1 MASSKIFGTYLVTQA
16 SGRRRRM
23 GNKRNEKS
31 RAGAKEYLVRAEG
44 SGKMAQLVQPSRMK
58 VGKIFDYQ

>member
-1 MASSKIFGTYLVTQA
+1 
-16 SGRRRRM
+16 M